1 MIVIAIIIISWTWF
15 KVIKYQRKNPLV
27 SENNTTST
35 TTTTPFINNN
45 ASPSSTIN
53 SNNIPNNELP
63 PEYTILYDNQTGNI
77 PPSTSQSINTVQHI
91 NNQPSINY
99 VSKTL
104 TVSSN
109 NIANNVGPEYRTSY
123 HSNYSI
129 TNIPSS
135 TLNNQSSFFS
145 PINTQPYISNNTD
158 KKISENNDD
167 IFDAYT
173 CDDTNSVIN
182 SNNINNKNIKNN
194 KDDIK
199 ISKDIK
205 SKNNKD
211 DIKTLKDS
219 EKYL

>member
-77 PPSTSQSINTVQHI
+77 PPSTSQSINTVQYI

-109 NIANNVGPEYRTSY
+109 KIANNVYLKE
-123 HSNYSI
+123 HI
-129 TNIPSS
+129 
-135 TLNNQSSFFS
+135 
-145 PINTQPYISNNTD
+145 
-158 KKISENNDD
+158 
-167 IFDAYT
+167 
-173 CDDTNSVIN
+173 
-182 SNNINNKNIKNN
+182 NIN
-194 KDDIK
+194 
-199 ISKDIK
+199 K
-205 SKNNKD
+205 S
-211 DIKTLKDS
+211 L
-219 EKYL
+219 